1 MTSSIR
7 TRSLKDETSDDFSP
21 SALTVV
27 SPNQAKDS
35 KSSNIGS
42 CDDVDDVSK
51 DDVKEL
57 LLCLRPI
64 RDGDEKVGEEF
75 RFRAMQNTDEAEGG
89 NESYSEE
96 HGSLRGPVKK
106 RPLLQL
112 LSSITTFTTQPS
124 TGESESKKMKP
135 LLEENDDDP
144 EKAVAGSLM
153 LMRKA

>member
-7 TRSLKDETSDDFSP
+7 TRSLKEEAPDDFSP
-21 SALTVV
+21 LASNGTSQV
-27 SPNQAKDS
+27 KDS
-35 KSSNIGS
+35 KS
-42 CDDVDDVSK
+42 CDDADDVSK

-64 RDGDEKVGEEF
+64 RDGDEKVAEEF
-75 RFRAMQNTDEAEGG
+75 RFRPVSDADDEAGT
-89 NESYSEE
+89 ESYSEHE
-96 HGSLRGPVKK
+96 ELGSLRGPVKK

-112 LSSITTFTTQPS
+112 LSSITTVTSKGS
-124 TGESESKKMKP
+124 TGCSDEREPKKTKT
-135 LLEENDDDP
+135 LADTEEDP